1 MRSLKMQD
9 WFRALGE
16 HIFLFM
22 EYLGN
27 LVVLFLQTIFYAFMP
42 SFNKKRFFEQ
52 SKRIGLDSLPIVSI
66 VAIFTGMVLAI
77 QTAYQMKK
85 LSSEIYIAN
94 IVALSL
100 VRELG
105 PVLTALIVAGRM
117 GAAITAE
124 IGTMNVTEQIDAL
137 QTLAANPVKYLV
149 VPRFLGL
156 LFMLP
161 LLTLYS
167 DLVGIFGGYAICVY
181 KLGISSSI
189 YLNMTFESLALKDL
203 FTGLIKSICF
213 GIIIALV
220 SCFAGLKTEGGAE
233 GVGKATTGSVVTS
246 FIFIIAADC
255 IFTALFYFI
264 M

>member
-1 MRSLKMQD
+1 MKD
-9 WFRALGE
+9 WLEYLGKRV
-16 HIFLFM
+16 FLFA

-27 LVVLFLQTIFYAFMP
+27 LVVLWFQTSIYTFVP
-42 SFNKKRFFEQ
+42 PFNRKRFFEQ
-52 SKRIGLDSLPIVSI
+52 ARRIGVDSLPIVSI
-66 VAIFTGMVLAI
+66 VAIFTGMVLAL

-94 IVALSL
+94 IVAVSL

-124 IGTMNVTEQIDAL
+124 IGTMSVTEQVDAL
-137 QTLAANPVKYLV
+137 HTLAANPIKYLV

-156 LFMLP
+156 LIMLP
-161 LLTLYS
+161 LLTIYS
-167 DLVGIFGGYAICVY
+167 DLVGIFGGYFICVS
-181 KLGISSSI
+181 KIGISSSI
-189 YLNMTFESLALKDL
+189 YLNMTFESLALKDI
-203 FTGLIKSICF
+203 FTGLIKAIFF

-220 SCFAGLKTEGGAE
+220 SCFSGLRTEGGAE
-233 GVGKATTGSVVTS
+233 GVGKATTSSVVTS
-246 FIFIIAADC
+246 FIFIITADC

-264 M
+264 T